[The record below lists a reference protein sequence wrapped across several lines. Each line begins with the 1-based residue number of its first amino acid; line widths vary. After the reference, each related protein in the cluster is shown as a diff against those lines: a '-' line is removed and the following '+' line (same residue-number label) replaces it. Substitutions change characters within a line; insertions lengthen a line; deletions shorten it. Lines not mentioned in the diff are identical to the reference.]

1 MKQGMKKLGLML
13 LASLAAG
20 AALAAGSLEIEGA
33 ASSRGSGLQAFSTEI
48 RGPGG
53 RRLENPDSQVKPVTI
68 PDSRLHPRRH
78 TQSAAAAGSSA
89 VKDLGFFTNPRLPAD
104 YDVNRYI
111 TTVAPKSGET
121 LHSLA
126 ERTRD
131 VKVTINQ
138 QKASIFRKNFRCFV
152 NGRLD
157 SMSRGCQLRIPSA
170 EQALAE
176 DKDLAKKLL
185 AQGGVSKAEY
195 DYAMANCPSG
205 VCGVPAAGPQTA
217 APAKKDEGKNE
228 GQKTASISL
237 DTGSQGSGVTY
248 YEKEKDKEQAKPK
261 NEGQVV
267 KPLETLILVDTNGQ
281 ELTSDE
287 VLAGTKPPAQ
297 QQGSGKTSATGSSL
311 TFDRDAV
318 RAENAKGEIIE
329 EVSKKYDGRFS
340 DIDSRLTTSS
350 SDINQI
356 NREVSELR
364 HRLETQDQ
372 KLDRM
377 VELLEQKNAQ
387 VQEVIRED
395 SIPVSL
401 VAGGIILIFILLM
414 IISFMTYRMRRKFR
428 KEMDVDS
435 DDDDL
440 DQAGEFDHLMALDPI
455 AMVPTNEKEVAPE
468 SPAQPQA
475 MPVMGGIDLNA
486 DSDEKPKQKSSES
499 FIIADDGG
507 DQGTLD
513 ESSFA
518 SADIGTEE
526 VVNEDPALRTRQNVD
541 VSDNIDLVPQDL
553 PTSAPARE
561 SVDLAGNLTTRDID
575 RIISQAD
582 DGKSIDPA
590 SPLAQASGTRGN
602 SPASTAGAR
611 TAAEDIDDILA
622 SMGEP
627 PSPEP
632 APVSDS
638 AAADDIDSIL
648 ASLTSAGEE
657 RKAAPAPS
665 LDEKASEHD
674 IDAILAAG
682 GSDAA
687 PEGQKAAPAPKPD
700 LAASDDDIDAI
711 LAAAGGSDAAP
722 EGQKAAPAPKPDL
735 AASDDDIDAILAAA
749 GGGDQ
754 GGSKLKSA
762 DPVAGSGTASEE
774 DIDAILA
781 SIDGSA
787 GGKADGSA
795 GKSGSAAPSAD
806 SGKASEDDIDAIL
819 AAAAEGKNAAPQ
831 STKTPPAPEPDLKA
845 SDDDIDA
852 ILAAAAGG
860 SDAAPKD
867 QKAAPAPE
875 PDLKASDDDIDAILA
890 AAAGGSD
897 TAPKGKKA
905 TPAPEPDLKATD
917 DDIDAILAAAA
928 PAGVQP
934 GSKGGSAQDDIDDIL
949 SSVSTARGSD
959 PVAPA
964 AVAESATVAA
974 DVTVSDDDIDALLN
988 SAQEAPSMSDE
999 DAKDNI
1005 SLVKAYLSIDDK
1017 AAARDTL
1024 NDIIAN
1030 AGPEFRKEAESM
1042 LSKLK

>member
-176 DKDLAKKLL
+176 DKELAKKLL

-228 GQKTASISL
+228 GQQTASISL

-267 KPLETLILVDTNGQ
+267 KPLETLILVDTNGK

-387 VQEVIRED
+387 AQEVIRED

-602 SPASTAGAR
+602 SPASTTGAR

-665 LDEKASEHD
+665 EKASE
-674 IDAILAAG
+674 
-682 GSDAA
+682 
-687 PEGQKAAPAPKPD
+687 
-700 LAASDDDIDAI
+700 DDIDAI

-795 GKSGSAAPSAD
+795 GKSGSSAPSAD

-867 QKAAPAPE
+867 QKAAPAPGPDLKASDDDIDAILAAAAGGSDTAPKGKKATPAPE

-897 TAPKGKKA
+897 TAPKGKKT

-949 SSVSTARGSD
+949 SSVSAARGSD

>member
-602 SPASTAGAR
+602 SPASTTGAR

-665 LDEKASEHD
+665 EKASEDD
-674 IDAILAAG
+674 IDAILAAAG

-774 DIDAILA
+774 DIDAIQA

-819 AAAAEGKNAAPQ
+819 EAAAEGKNAAPQ

-949 SSVSTARGSD
+949 SSVSAARGSD